1 MSRYANWSL
10 LAAAL
15 FLTVGIGAFFTRDQW
30 LPWIRGTADDPA
42 DQPGA
47 ALTPTEGASVR
58 LSPQAVANLKL
69 VSQPVRLQNY
79 WRTLQVPGMVVDRPG
94 LSDRGVPAPVAGV
107 VTQVHA
113 FPGDTVRPG
122 DKLLTLRIVSEYLQN
137 AQSELFKTSRE
148 VVIAEEQRKRLV
160 PLVEKQVR
168 TPAELI
174 DVDNQLK
181 RLRTTIQAL
190 RHDLLTRGLSTE
202 QIRAVATGEFIREIV
217 VRAPAP
223 HDDVA
228 QPKGGAD
235 PTPPHSPPFKGGD
248 GGVPA
253 ITISEVHELKA
264 DLGQQVQA
272 GQSLCVLA
280 NHQWLYIEGHSF
292 KREAPW
298 LEQAARGGWP
308 ISADFVEDDHEV
320 WPAPAAAFKIRHLA
334 NTVDPTSRTFAFYL
348 PLTNQARAYEKDG
361 RTFLVWRY
369 RPGQRVR
376 LHVPVEEFKDA
387 IVLPVAAVVRE
398 GPEAYVFRQNGDL
411 FERRAVHV
419 LFEDRLNVVLHNDG
433 AVRPEL
439 DYMAQGAAAS
449 LNRILKA
456 QNASG
461 GLPPG
466 AHFHADGSLHM
477 PGK

>member
-1 MSRYANWSL
+1 MSRHAKWGL
-10 LAAAL
+10 VAAAL
-15 FLTVGIGAFFTRDQW
+15 LLTTGIVAFVTRDFW
-30 LPWIRGTADDPA
+30 LPWVRGTADESA
-42 DQPGA
+42 DQAGA
-47 ALTPTEGASVR
+47 ALAPMESTSVR

-69 VSQPVRLQNY
+69 VSQPVRLQSY
-79 WRTLQVPGMVVDRPG
+79 WRTVQVPGIVVDRPG

-107 VTQVHA
+107 VAQVHA

-148 VVIAEEQRKRLV
+148 VIIVEEQRKRMV
-160 PLVEKQVR
+160 PLVEAKVR
-168 TPAELI
+168 QPAELI
-174 DVDNQLK
+174 ELDNQLQ
-181 RLRTTIQAL
+181 RLHTTLRAL

-202 QIRAVATGEFIREIV
+202 QIRAVAAGDFIQEIV

-223 HDDVA
+223 HDDRA
-228 QPKGGAD
+228 NPLGAAD
-235 PTPPHSPPFKGGD
+235 PAQAQT
-248 GGVPA
+248 A
-253 ITISEVHELKA
+253 TTISEVHELKA

-272 GQSLCVLA
+272 GQSLFVLA

-308 ISADFVEDDHEV
+308 ITVEFVEDDQES
-320 WPAPAAAFKIRHLA
+320 WPPPAAVFKIRHLA
-334 NTVDPTSRTFAFYL
+334 NTVDPTNRTFAFYL

-369 RPGQRVR
+369 RPGQRAR

-387 IVLPVAAVVRE
+387 IVLPIGAVVRE
-398 GPEAYVFRQNGDL
+398 GPEAFVFRRNGDL
-411 FERRAVHV
+411 FDRRPVQV
-419 LFEDRLNVVLHNDG
+419 LHEDRLNVVLANDG
-433 AVRPEL
+433 SITPGIYA
-439 DYMAQGAAAS
+439 AQGAAAS

-466 AHFHADGSLHM
+466 AHFHADGSLHI